1 MASMRSS
8 VIVTRTVASNNKVV
22 HTVVVADVEEMG
34 ADEVASEAVA
44 MAEAVDVVDRT
55 EVAVVQKLKPNRT

>member
-1 MASMRSS
+1 MRSS